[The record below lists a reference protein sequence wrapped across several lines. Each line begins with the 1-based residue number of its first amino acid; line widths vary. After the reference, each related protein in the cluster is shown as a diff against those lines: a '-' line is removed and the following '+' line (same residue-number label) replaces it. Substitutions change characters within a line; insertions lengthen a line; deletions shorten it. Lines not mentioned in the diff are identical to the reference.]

1 MNNIN
6 YIILGS
12 QQFLDNFKLRENNLY
27 SKAKKINWKNKDI
40 IPCII
45 DNYRYEYLIISEKY
59 DKFLDD
65 IYQVFNTKYK
75 IYIEQ

>member
-12 QQFLDNFKLRENNLY
+12 QEFFDKYKLIDNDIY
-27 SKAKKINWKNKDI
+27 SKAKKINWENKDI

-45 DNYRYEYLIISEKY
+45 DNYRNEYFIISEKY

-65 IYQVFNTKYK
+65 INEIFNTAYK
-75 IYIEQ
+75 VVLEQ